1 MKRALAEADYSI
13 YQAAVPNKLPLHGF
27 HGQSAMIESSALST
41 SPWSTDF
48 MKDAGTSL
56 LDFENLLGAEIGM
69 SLPSDLV
76 PTESVSLPLE
86 RPVCDD
92 SSGVLLDAGIGR
104 WEDFEDLLKKDS
116 SNTCDLDF
124 EDWSLDL
131 TESSDVLSDWS
142 SSGAATTF
150 EGAEGH
156 CPRPRSRRGPSPTPL
171 NVERT
176 SSTANWSSMTS
187 GEQLRTVEALTEAI
201 SHRLGLREQ
210 LDVIRIIDPTVTVD
224 PSADREI
231 AVDLRRLDDSKLR
244 QIAEYVRTTVEAQEA
259 AVDDKPEFTSQ
270 GSRKRGRRQQSNP
283 RSTSGRSTPASLNA
297 PVHKKER
304 CKRPRQ
310 RQQRRRRVAMAQV
323 QTQQDKAHEQRLK
336 EQRSGLFLHEQVLTL
351 TSTTSSSS
359 SSRGNSSHPSIAGT
373 DDEDEEVDILH

>member
-1 MKRALAEADYSI
+1 
-13 YQAAVPNKLPLHGF
+13 
-27 HGQSAMIESSALST
+27 MIESSALST

-156 CPRPRSRRGPSPTPL
+156 CPRPRSRGPSPTPL
-171 NVERT
+171 N
-176 SSTANWSSMTS
+176 
-187 GEQLRTVEALTEAI
+187 AI

-244 QIAEYVRTTVEAQEA
+244 QIAEYVRTTVEAQDA

>member
-1 MKRALAEADYSI
+1 
-13 YQAAVPNKLPLHGF
+13 
-27 HGQSAMIESSALST
+27 MIESSALGT

-48 MKDAGTSL
+48 LKDGGTSL
-56 LDFENLLGAEIGM
+56 LDFENFLDAEIGM

-86 RPVCDD
+86 RPMGDH
-92 SSGVLLDAGIGR
+92 SSGVLLDDGFGC

-116 SNTCDLDF
+116 STTCDLDF

-131 TESSDVLSDWS
+131 TESSEVLSDWS
-142 SSGAATTF
+142 SSGGPTTF
-150 EGAEGH
+150 EGVEGH
-156 CPRPRSRRGPSPTPL
+156 CSRPRSRRGPSPTPL

-176 SSTANWSSMTS
+176 SSTASWSAMTS

-224 PSADREI
+224 PSAGREI
-231 AVDLRRLDDSKLR
+231 AVDLRRLDDHKLR
-244 QIAEYVRTTVEAQEA
+244 QIAEYVRTSVEAQAA
-259 AVDDKPEFTSQ
+259 AVDDKPEVTAQ

-283 RSTSGRSTPASLNA
+283 HSASGRSTPASLNA
-297 PVHKKER
+297 PVHKRVR
-304 CKRPRQ
+304 CKRPRPRQ
-310 RQQRRRRVAMAQV
+310 RQQQRRRRVAK
-323 QTQQDKAHEQRLK
+323 TQEAKVHEQMLK
-336 EQRSGLFLHEQVLTL
+336 EQRSGLFVHEQVLTL